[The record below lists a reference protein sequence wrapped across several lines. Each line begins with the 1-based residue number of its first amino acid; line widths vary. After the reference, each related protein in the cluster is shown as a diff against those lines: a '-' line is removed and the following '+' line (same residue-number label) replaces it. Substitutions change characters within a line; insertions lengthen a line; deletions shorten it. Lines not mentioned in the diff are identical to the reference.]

1 MCMSGRKHFPT
12 SLPPTFRFFYPFW
25 NSEDWPQYL
34 SNGATAVVGHSMVSL
49 SRDCSRYSSVCDCSG
64 PALSPTVIDLHRDLE
79 LLTAQWQYLTVRWIQ
94 HLMFLTG
101 VRVLTVSITI
111 WFLYCYVFFVFHTGP
126 ELNSWNWYIFC
137 YTQLSHN
144 CYDVS
149 NCVTSVM
156 LTVLHSLD
164 PTSLC
169 SATSGKI
176 FGLAYY

>member
-1 MCMSGRKHFPT
+1 MCTYIMCMSGRKHFPT

-49 SRDCSRYSSVCDCSG
+49 SCDCSRYSSVCDCSG
-64 PALSPTVIDLHRDLE
+64 PALAPTVIDLHHDLE

-111 WFLYCYVFFVFHTGP
+111 WFLYCYVFSFSTQVLNWTAETGISFATPSCHTIATM
-126 ELNSWNWYIFC
+126 Y
-137 YTQLSHN
+137 Q
-144 CYDVS
+144 
-149 NCVTSVM
+149 
-156 LTVLHSLD
+156 TVWHQS
-164 PTSLC
+164 C
-169 SATSGKI
+169 
-176 FGLAYY
+176 